1 MYKDKKEPK
10 TEKPRTGRDIDDM
23 IFAFETENR
32 VSRR

>member
-10 TEKPRTGRDIDDM
+10 NERPRPSRDIDDM
-23 IFAFETENR
+23 IFAFEADSA